1 MMRLEYFV
9 DGCYPLSA
17 SSPASRY
24 ASSAPLRVELQRTP
38 LKCWSSNVGVCWVG
52 QGFKDTIWCCI
63 KQTSVCVLSTLEDQT
78 NIYTVFTTSSVVRT
92 VASLLQ
98 QIVLQ
103 VFPETFF
110 KQVENVLQENRWV
123 RLSHFR
129 CLLLCSGFMTTADS
143 AHGNLW
149 SKLHVDGHVC
159 FNGCCMCHDF
169 MATAGN
175 ASRWLH

>member
-1 MMRLEYFV
+1 MMMRLEYSV
-9 DGCYPLSA
+9 DGCCPLSA

-63 KQTSVCVLSTLEDQT
+63 KQASVCVLSTLEDQT
-78 NIYTVFTTSSVVRT
+78 NIYTIFTTSSVVRT

-103 VFPETFF
+103 VFPEMFF
-110 KQVENVLQENRWV
+110 KQVETCFKKIVESIWGTSVVCCIIVDSWLQ
-123 RLSHFR
+123 LI
-129 CLLLCSGFMTTADS
+129 
-143 AHGNLW
+143 AH
-149 SKLHVDGHVC
+149 
-159 FNGCCMCHDF
+159 
-169 MATAGN
+169 MAISE
-175 ASRWLH
+175 ASFK